1 MDNTTK
7 AIAYYAGVIIKNQGF
22 MIQLLANLQQDR
34 KNADS
39 SFEYGKNM
47 VDFGTKVV
55 KSTKVSSLSSLSAES
70 VMSALVPSG

>member
-1 MDNTTK
+1 MAHIVRHYGKSDGTALAERSNSVDGTR
-7 AIAYYAGVIIKNQGF
+7 QP
-22 MIQLLANLQQDR
+22 LLANLQQDR

-55 KSTKVSSLSSLSAES
+55 KSTKEENNAEKNND
-70 VMSALVPSG
+70 

>member
-34 KNADS
+34 KNANS

-47 VDFGTKVV
+47 VEFGTKVV
-55 KSTKVSSLSSLSAES
+55 KSTKEENNAEKNND
-70 VMSALVPSG
+70 